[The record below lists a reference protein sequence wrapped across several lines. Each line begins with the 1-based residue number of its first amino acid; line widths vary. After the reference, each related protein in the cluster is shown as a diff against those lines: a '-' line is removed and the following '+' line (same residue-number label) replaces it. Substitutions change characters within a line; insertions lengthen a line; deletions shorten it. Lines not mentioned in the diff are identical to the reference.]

1 MNLPEAM
8 KVSTRALYK
17 NKMRSVLTGLGV
29 IIGIAAVVALVSIGQ
44 GVSRKI
50 ESQISALGSNLLMI
64 LPGSTS
70 MGGVH
75 GGFGSVNTLMPS
87 DAAAIA
93 NQIPDALY
101 VSPGVRWVGQTVYQ
115 NQNWATSIMGVGSS
129 FPMIRD
135 WPITEG
141 NFFDKEDVDAA
152 ANVCAIGQVV
162 KEQLFGGIDPIGKII
177 KIKNLPFRVV
187 AVMAAKGTAGFGQ
200 DQDDMILAPYT
211 TIQKKLLGIDYLSF
225 IFVKAISSS
234 SVNAAQQ
241 EIESLLRQRHNIKTG
256 SDNDFTIRNVTDMLA
271 AVMNITG
278 LLTIFLGSIASI
290 SLIVGGIGIMNI
302 MLVSVTER
310 TREIGIR
317 MAVGAKRRD
326 ILLQFLL
333 EAVTLSTIG
342 GIIGIILGSILSITA
357 GSFIKIPIS
366 INVFPVLIA
375 FFFSFAV
382 GVFFGLYPATKASKL
397 NPIEALRYE

>member
-1 MNLPEAM
+1 MNLPEAF
-8 KVSTRALYK
+8 KVSSRALYK

-44 GVSRKI
+44 GVSKKI
-50 ESQISALGSNLLMI
+50 ENQISSLGSNLLMI

-75 GGFGSVNTLMPS
+75 GGFGSVITLMPS

-93 NQIPDALY
+93 TQVPDALY
-101 VSPGVRWVGQTVYQ
+101 VSPGVRWIGQTVYQ
-115 NQNWATSIMGVGSS
+115 NQNWSTTIMGVGSS

-135 WPITEG
+135 WPIAEG

-177 KIKNLPFRVV
+177 KISNIPFRVV

-211 TIQKKLLGIDYLSF
+211 TVQKKMLGIDYLNF

-234 SVNAAQQ
+234 AVNAAQQ
-241 EIESLLRQRHNIKTG
+241 EIESLLRQRHNIKAKA
-256 SDNDFTIRNVTDMLA
+256 DDDFTIRNVTDMLA
-271 AVMNITG
+271 AVMNITNI
-278 LLTIFLGSIASI
+278 LTIFLGSIASI

-342 GIIGIILGSILSITA
+342 GIIGIILGSVLSITA
-357 GSFIKIPIS
+357 GSFIKIPIT
-366 INVFPVLIA
+366 INIFPIVIA

>member
-1 MNLPEAM
+1 MNFPEAI

-44 GVSRKI
+44 GVSKKI
-50 ESQISALGSNLLMI
+50 ESQISALGSNLLVI
-64 LPGSTS
+64 FPGSTS

-87 DAAAIA
+87 DASAIA
-93 NQIPDALY
+93 NQAPDALY
-101 VSPGVRWVGQTVYQ
+101 ISPGVRWVGQTIYQ
-115 NQNWATSIMGVGSS
+115 NQNWATTIMGVGAS

-135 WPITEG
+135 WPVAEG
-141 NFFDKEDVDAA
+141 NFFDKEDIDAS

-187 AVMAAKGTAGFGQ
+187 AVMASKGTAGFGQ

-211 TIQKKLLGIDYLSF
+211 TIQKKLLGIDYLNL

-241 EIESLLRQRHNIKTG
+241 EIESLLRQRHNIKAEA
-256 SDNDFTIRNVTDMLA
+256 DDDFTIRNVTDMLSA
-271 AVMNITG
+271 IMNITN

-290 SLIVGGIGIMNI
+290 ALIVGGIGIMNI

-326 ILLQFLL
+326 ILLQFLF
-333 EAVTLSTIG
+333 EAIILSTIG
-342 GIIGIILGSILSITA
+342 GIIGIILGSALSLTA
-357 GSFIKIPIS
+357 ASFIKIPIQV
-366 INVFPVLIA
+366 NALPVAIA

>member
-1 MNLPEAM
+1 MNLPEAF

-44 GVSRKI
+44 GVSKKI
-50 ESQISALGSNLLMI
+50 ENQISSLGSNLLMI

-70 MGGVH
+70 MGGIH
-75 GGFGSVNTLMPS
+75 GGFGSVDTLMPS
-87 DAAAIA
+87 DATAIA
-93 NQIPDALY
+93 NQATDALY
-101 VSPGVRWVGQTVYQ
+101 VSPGVRWVGQTIYQ
-115 NQNWATSIMGVGSS
+115 NQNWSTTIMGVGSS

-135 WPITEG
+135 WPIAEG
-141 NFFDKEDVDAA
+141 NFFDKEDVEAA

-177 KIKNLPFRVV
+177 KIKNIPFRVV
-187 AVMAAKGTAGFGQ
+187 AVMAPKGTVGIGQ
-200 DQDDMILAPYT
+200 DQDDMVLAPYT
-211 TIQKKLLGIDYLSF
+211 TIQKKMLGIDYLNF

-234 SVNAAQQ
+234 AVNSAQQ
-241 EIESLLRQRHNIKTG
+241 EIESLLRQRHNIKTKA
-256 SDNDFTIRNVTDMLA
+256 DDDFTIRNVTDMLA
-271 AVMNITG
+271 AIMNITNI
-278 LLTIFLGSIASI
+278 LTIFLGSIASI

-342 GIIGIILGSILSITA
+342 GIIGIILGSALSLTTA
-357 GSFIKIPIS
+357 SFIKIPIS
-366 INVFPVLIA
+366 VNIFPVAIA

>member
-44 GVSRKI
+44 GVSKKI

-93 NQIPDALY
+93 NQAPDALY
-101 VSPGVRWVGQTVYQ
+101 VSPGVRWIGQTVYQ

-135 WPITEG
+135 WPIAEG

-152 ANVCAIGQVV
+152 ANVCAIGEVV
-162 KEQLFGGIDPIGKII
+162 KEQLFGGLNPVGQII
-177 KIKNLPFRVV
+177 KIKNIPFRVV
-187 AVMAAKGTAGFGQ
+187 AVMAPKGTAGFGQ

-211 TIQKKLLGIDYLSF
+211 TIQKKMLGIDYLSY
-225 IFVKAISSS
+225 IFVKALSSS

-256 SDNDFTIRNVTDMLA
+256 SDNDFTIRNVTDMLS
-271 AVMNITG
+271 AVMNITS

-342 GIIGIILGSILSITA
+342 GIIGIILGSILSFTA
-357 GSFIKIPIS
+357 GSFIKIPVSVNI
-366 INVFPVLIA
+366 FPVVIA
-375 FFFSFAV
+375 FLFSFAV

>member
-1 MNLPEAM
+1 MNLPEAF

-44 GVSRKI
+44 GVSKKI

-87 DAAAIA
+87 DATAIA
-93 NQIPDALY
+93 TQVPDALY

-135 WPITEG
+135 WPIAEG
-141 NFFDKEDVDAA
+141 NFFDKEDVDAS

-162 KEQLFGGIDPIGKII
+162 KEQLFGGMDPIGKII

-211 TIQKKLLGIDYLSF
+211 TIQKKMLGIDYLSF

-241 EIESLLRQRHNIKTG
+241 EIESLLRQRHNLKPG

-317 MAVGAKRRD
+317 MAVGAKRKD

-342 GIIGIILGSILSITA
+342 GIIGIILGSILSFTV
-357 GSFIKIPIS
+357 GSFIKIPVSVNI
-366 INVFPVLIA
+366 FPVVIA

>member
-1 MNLPEAM
+1 MNFPEAI

-44 GVSRKI
+44 GVSKKI
-50 ESQISALGSNLLMI
+50 ENQISSLGSNLLMV

-70 MGGVH
+70 MGGIH
-75 GGFGSVNTLMPS
+75 GGFGSVITLMPS
-87 DAAAIA
+87 DANAIA
-93 NQIPDALY
+93 SQVPDALY
-101 VSPGVRWVGQTVYQ
+101 VSAGVRWIGQTVYQ
-115 NQNWATSIMGVGSS
+115 NQNWATTIMGVGSS

-135 WPITEG
+135 WPIAEG

-162 KEQLFGGIDPIGKII
+162 QEQLFGGIDPIGKII

-187 AVMAAKGTAGFGQ
+187 AVMAPKGTAGFGQ
-200 DQDDMILAPYT
+200 DQDDTILAPYT
-211 TIQKKLLGIDYLSF
+211 TIQKKILGIDYLNF

-234 SVNAAQQ
+234 SVDAAQN
-241 EIESLLRQRHNIKTG
+241 EIEALLRQRHNIKTG
-256 SDNDFTIRNVTDMLA
+256 SDDDFTIRNVADMLSA
-271 AVMNITG
+271 IMNITS

-317 MAVGAKRRD
+317 MAVGAKRKD

-342 GIIGIILGSILSITA
+342 GIIGIILGSVLSLTA
-357 GSFIKIPIS
+357 ASFIKIPIS
-366 INVFPVLIA
+366 INVLPVAIA

>member
-1 MNLPEAM
+1 MNLPEAF

-44 GVSRKI
+44 GVSKKI
-50 ESQISALGSNLLMI
+50 ENQISSLGSNLLMI

-75 GGFGSVNTLMPS
+75 GGFGSVITLMPS

-93 NQIPDALY
+93 TQVPDALY
-101 VSPGVRWVGQTVYQ
+101 VSPGVRWIGQTVYQ
-115 NQNWATSIMGVGSS
+115 NQNWSTTIMGVGST

-177 KIKNLPFRVV
+177 KISNIPFRVV

-211 TIQKKLLGIDYLSF
+211 TVQKKMLGIDYLNF

-234 SVNAAQQ
+234 AVNAAQQ
-241 EIESLLRQRHNIKTG
+241 EIESLLRQRHNIKAKA
-256 SDNDFTIRNVTDMLA
+256 DDDFTIRNVTDMLA
-271 AVMNITG
+271 AVMNITSI
-278 LLTIFLGSIASI
+278 LTIFLGSIASI

-342 GIIGIILGSILSITA
+342 GIIGIILGSVLSITA
-357 GSFIKIPIS
+357 GSFIKIPIT
-366 INVFPVLIA
+366 INISPIVIA

>member
-211 TIQKKLLGIDYLSF
+211 TIQKKMLGIDYLSF

>member
-1 MNLPEAM
+1 MNLSEAF
-8 KVSTRALYK
+8 KVSTRAIYK
-17 NKMRSVLTGLGV
+17 NKLRSILTGLGI

-44 GVSRKI
+44 GVSKKI
-50 ESQISALGSNLLMI
+50 TNQIEALGSNLLI
-64 LPGSTS
+64 VFPGSTS
-70 MGGVH
+70 MGGIH

-87 DAAAIA
+87 DAVAIA
-93 NQIPDALY
+93 NQVPDALY
-101 VSPGVRWVGQTVYQ
+101 VSPGVRWLGQTVFQ
-115 NQNWATSIMGVGSS
+115 NQNWSTTVMGVGSS

-135 WPITEG
+135 WPVAEG
-141 NFFDKEDVDAA
+141 NFFDKEDVDAS

-177 KIKNLPFRVV
+177 KIKNIPFKVV
-187 AVMAAKGTAGFGQ
+187 AVMAPKGTAGFGQ

-211 TIQKKLLGIDYLSF
+211 TIQKKLLGIDYLNF
-225 IFVKAISSS
+225 IYVKAISSS
-234 SVNAAQQ
+234 AINTAQQ
-241 EIESLLRQRHNIKTG
+241 EIEALLRQRHNISSKA
-256 SDNDFTIRNVTDMLA
+256 DDDFTIRNVTDMLS
-271 AVMNITG
+271 AVMSITN

-290 SLIVGGIGIMNI
+290 SLLVGGIGIMNI

-342 GIIGIILGSILSITA
+342 GIIGIILGSILSLTA
-357 GSFIKIPIS
+357 SSFIKVPITVN
-366 INVFPVLIA
+366 IFPIIIA
-375 FFFSFAV
+375 FIFSFAV

>member
-1 MNLPEAM
+1 MNLPEAF

-44 GVSRKI
+44 GVSKKI
-50 ESQISALGSNLLMI
+50 ENQISSLGSNLLI
-64 LPGSTS
+64 VFPGSTS

-75 GGFGSVNTLMPS
+75 GGIGSVITLMPT
-87 DAAAIA
+87 DATAIA
-93 NQIPDALY
+93 NEAPDVLY
-101 VSPGVRWVGQTVYQ
+101 VSPAVRWVGQTIFQ
-115 NQNWATSIMGVGSS
+115 NQNWSTTIMGVGTS

-135 WPITEG
+135 WNIAEG
-141 NFFDKEDVDAA
+141 NFFDKEDVEAA
-152 ANVCAIGQVV
+152 TNVCAIGQVV

-177 KIKNLPFRVV
+177 KISNIPFRVV
-187 AVMAAKGTAGFGQ
+187 AVMAPKGTVGIGQ

-211 TIQKKLLGIDYLSF
+211 TIQKKLLGIDYLNL

-234 SVNAAQQ
+234 AVNGAQQ
-241 EIESLLRQRHNIKTG
+241 EIESILRQRHNIK
-256 SDNDFTIRNVTDMLA
+256 SKADDDFTIRNVTDMLSA
-271 AVMNITG
+271 IMNITNI
-278 LLTIFLGSIASI
+278 LTIFLGSIASI
-290 SLIVGGIGIMNI
+290 ALLVGGIGIMNI

-342 GIIGIILGSILSITA
+342 GIIGIIIGSVLSLTA
-357 GSFIKIPIS
+357 GSFIKIPIT
-366 INVFPVLIA
+366 INIFPIVVA

>member
-1 MNLPEAM
+1 MNLPEAF
-8 KVSTRALYK
+8 KVSSRALYK

-44 GVSRKI
+44 GVSKKI
-50 ESQISALGSNLLMI
+50 ENQISALGSNLLMI

-75 GGFGSVNTLMPS
+75 GGFGSVITLMPS

-93 NQIPDALY
+93 TQVPDALY
-101 VSPGVRWVGQTVYQ
+101 VSPGVRWIGQTVYQ
-115 NQNWATSIMGVGSS
+115 NQNWSTTIMGVGSS

-135 WPITEG
+135 WPIAEG

-177 KIKNLPFRVV
+177 KISNIPFRVV
-187 AVMAAKGTAGFGQ
+187 AVMTAKGTAGFGQ

-211 TIQKKLLGIDYLSF
+211 TVQKKMLGIDYLNF

-234 SVNAAQQ
+234 AVNAAQQ
-241 EIESLLRQRHNIKTG
+241 EIESLLRQRHNIKAKA
-256 SDNDFTIRNVTDMLA
+256 DDDFTIRNVTDMLA
-271 AVMNITG
+271 AIMNITSI
-278 LLTIFLGSIASI
+278 LTIFLGSIASI

-342 GIIGIILGSILSITA
+342 GIIGIILGSVLSITA
-357 GSFIKIPIS
+357 GSFIKIPIT
-366 INVFPVLIA
+366 INIFPIVIA